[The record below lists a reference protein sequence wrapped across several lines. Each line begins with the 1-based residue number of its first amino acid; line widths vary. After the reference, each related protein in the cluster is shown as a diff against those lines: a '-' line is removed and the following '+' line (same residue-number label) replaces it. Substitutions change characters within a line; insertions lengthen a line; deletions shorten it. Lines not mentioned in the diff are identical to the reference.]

1 VSVRV
6 WLSAHDGATL
16 LVQWDEDAFYI
27 IHDWSAEV
35 RESGLD
41 HVDPADWEELARPE
55 VRQDDVRA
63 LANEWDKAAAEL
75 VNAPAGPGYL
85 RGRRDG
91 WTIGAK
97 AIRGLLT

>member
-41 HVDPADWEELARPE
+41 HVDPADWEELSRPE
-55 VRQDDVRA
+55 VRDTSGAVVTDGPS
-63 LANEWDKAAAEL
+63 
-75 VNAPAGPGYL
+75 APRPFGGC
-85 RGRRDG
+85 
-91 WTIGAK
+91 
-97 AIRGLLT
+97 